1 MPAQYGQIDL
11 PAELILGKPSPMARQ
26 NTRTTKAPII
36 ILHAATW
43 IGEKDSNEILTA
55 KKEKPQMNPKK
66 KSKHQ
71 LFKSLFSVFVV
82 NLDFFES
89 YNAKFV

>member
-1 MPAQYGQIDL
+1 
-11 PAELILGKPSPMARQ
+11 
-26 NTRTTKAPII
+26 
-36 ILHAATW
+36 
-43 IGEKDSNEILTA
+43 KDSNEILTA